1 MDSVGLLVQSPVS
14 DVLTLAR
21 RFEPV
26 LRYTKGELFLP
37 MPVER
42 YVEAAGLFRRV
53 PGKKV
58 PELVAPATTLDLTR
72 LISHADERGGVD
84 CELHF
89 VDKPLNR
96 SAYRRWRRRPDRDRF
111 HGGSRFAMVGMF
123 GRIIDS
129 IMRLSLIMR
138 GKVPGGF
145 AAAAHI
151 RYQESGPPG
160 PTYYVRAVRDAGYL
174 VLQYWFFYAMND
186 WRSTFAGV
194 NDHEADWEQ
203 ITLFLTELPDG
214 EPQLAWVAFSAH
226 DEVGD
231 DMRRRVD
238 DPDLELIDGTHPV
251 VHAGAGS
258 HSGAYLPGDYI
269 VTVAPPSLERLTR
282 WWRRL
287 ARVIMPGRRSQEQRS
302 GIGLPFIDYR
312 RGDGRSVGPGT
323 ERLWTPVVIDDET
336 PWVRDYRG
344 LWGYDTRDP
353 FGGERAPAGPRYDRD
368 GSIRPA
374 WERPVA
380 WAGLDRVPAT
390 PDDEISALQRR
401 VGDID
406 VDLDSAQLRLTD
418 EISRL
423 RSLHEGTRA
432 LAAEGAPVT
441 ASYADAQSA
450 VDSTRKEIA
459 GLLAERQAVSKAIA
473 KPLPPDPVHA
483 HLRHRSLPDQDTLR
497 PAHWTLR
504 LWAAI
509 SVSVLLFA
517 MAWLILYQTT
527 SALLFGL
534 IVIITAVAGIEE
546 TFRGRLLPFLA
557 SLVIILLIL
566 AGIYL
571 AVTNLRLAVAVALIL
586 AALALLLSNLTGYL
600 RRR

>member
-1 MDSVGLLVQSPVS
+1 MDSVDLLVQSPVS
-14 DVLTLAR
+14 DVLTLVR

-26 LRYTKGELFLP
+26 LRYTQGELFFP

-42 YVEAAGLFRRV
+42 YVDASALFRRA

-58 PELVAPATTLDLTR
+58 SELVAPSSSVDLSTLITY
-72 LISHADERGGVD
+72 AGERGGVD
-84 CELHF
+84 LELHF

-96 SAYRRWRRRPDRDRF
+96 SAYRRWRRRPDRPRF
-111 HGGSRFAMVGMF
+111 HGGSPFAMVGMF

-129 IMRLSLIMR
+129 LMRLSLIMR

-145 AAAAHI
+145 AAAAHV
-151 RYQESGPPG
+151 RFHESGAFT

-186 WRSTFAGV
+186 WRSTFGGV
-194 NDHEADWEQ
+194 NDHEGDWEQ
-203 ITLFLTELPDG
+203 ITLFLTEPDEG
-214 EPQLAWVAFSAH
+214 EPQLAWIAFSAH

-231 DMRRRVD
+231 DLRRRAD
-238 DPDLELIDGTHPV
+238 DPDLQLIDGTHPV

-269 VTVAPPSLERLTR
+269 VTAAPPALEKLTQ
-282 WWRRL
+282 WWRRF
-287 ARVIMPGRRSQEQRS
+287 ARVIAPGRRTQQERP

-312 RGDGRSVGPGT
+312 RGDGPSVGPGT
-323 ERLWTPVVIDDET
+323 EQAWTPVVIDDDT

-353 FGGERAPAGPRYDRD
+353 FGGERAPAGPRYERN
-368 GSIRPA
+368 GSIRQA
-374 WERPVA
+374 WDRPVA
-380 WAGLDRVPAT
+380 WAGLDKVPPT
-390 PDDEISALQRR
+390 PIDEVSALQQRADE
-401 VGDID
+401 VEAE
-406 VDLDSAQLRLTD
+406 LDTAQLRLVD

-423 RSLHEGTRA
+423 RSRHEGTRA
-432 LAAEGAPVT
+432 LAADGAP
-441 ASYADAQSA
+441 AGAGYATAQSA
-450 VDSTRKEIA
+450 VDATRDEIA
-459 GLLAERQAVSKAIA
+459 GLLAERQAVSKALVS
-473 KPLPPDPVHA
+473 PLPSEPVHA
-483 HLRHRSLPDQDTLR
+483 HLRHRPLPDQDTHR

-509 SVSVLLFA
+509 SVSVLLLA

-527 SALLFGL
+527 SAWLVGA
-534 IVIITAVAGIEE
+534 IVIIAALAGIEA

-557 SLVIILLIL
+557 SLVVILLIL

-571 AVTNLRLAVAVALIL
+571 AVTNLRLAIAVALIV
-586 AALALLLSNLTGYL
+586 AALALLLSNLSAYL